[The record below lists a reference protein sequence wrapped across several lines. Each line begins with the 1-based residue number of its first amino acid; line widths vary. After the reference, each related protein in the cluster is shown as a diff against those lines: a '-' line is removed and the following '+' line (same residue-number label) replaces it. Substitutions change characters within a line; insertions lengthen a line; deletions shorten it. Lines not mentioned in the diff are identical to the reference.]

1 LYFVLFIRFEVF
13 ELFELF
19 VFFDPHSREI
29 RPITRE
35 IFSLASF
42 PFRPRQNSNLTVRS
56 VQHILKRL
64 PLAKTLKMAINRLHL
79 SMATAGQI
87 VKRPVIVT
95 TSHNVTIRNQTP
107 KLLLGITS
115 LQRLSIRIVMEMM
128 MIRNK

>member
-1 LYFVLFIRFEVF
+1 MIRFEVF

-19 VFFDPHSREI
+19 VLFDPHSREM

-35 IFSLASF
+35 ILSLASF
-42 PFRPRQNSNLTVRS
+42 PFRPRQNSNLTVRR

-64 PLAKTLKMAINRLHL
+64 PLTKTLKMSINRLHL
-79 SMATAGQI
+79 GMATARQI

-95 TSHNVTIRNQTP
+95 TSHNVAIRDKAP
-107 KLLLGITS
+107 KMLLGITR
-115 LQRLSIRIVMEMM
+115 LQRLSVRIVVEMM